1 MSIRVNNTDVGL
13 TSQTGLTEQVKPA
26 GPGGSGA
33 GPVSGR
39 TAEDHIEVSSSTENI
54 NSALANQNLQ
64 HSQKIRQ
71 LGSLVA
77 GGRYTVDSQDL
88 SRAIVSSAI
97 GSHSGVRSAGEQ

>member
-33 GPVSGR
+33 GPVSGK
-39 TAEDHIEVSSSTENI
+39 TAEDHIEVSASTENI

-64 HSQKIRQ
+64 QSQKVQQ
-71 LGSLVA
+71 LGGLIAS
-77 GGRYTVDSQDL
+77 GRYTVDSHDL

-97 GSHSGVRSAGEQ
+97 IGTAGEQ

>member
-26 GPGGSGA
+26 SQGGSGT
-33 GPVSGR
+33 GPVSGK

-64 HSQKIRQ
+64 HSQKIQQ

-77 GGRYTVDSQDL
+77 SGRYTVDSPDL
-88 SRAIVSSAI
+88 SRAIISSAI
-97 GSHSGVRSAGEQ
+97 IGTAGAQ